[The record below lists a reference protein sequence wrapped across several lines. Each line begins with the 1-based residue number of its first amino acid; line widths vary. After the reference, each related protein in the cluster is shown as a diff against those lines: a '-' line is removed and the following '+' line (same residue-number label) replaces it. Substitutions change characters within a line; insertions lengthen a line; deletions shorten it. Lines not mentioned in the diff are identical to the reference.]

1 MNATSSVVVSV
12 LLASAAA
19 AGITIAMQPAST
31 SGDQLVVEGLQADIT
46 ELRKTNEALQAKLDQ
61 LASTPA
67 KAAVPASIQRS
78 EMPTLSP
85 EQIAAAV
92 EAYLDK
98 RGAGPNGSAGAG
110 ADGDELAF
118 DVKGDL
124 DTLLGTNYF
133 ENTEAWKRA
142 FEAGKMDEVIE
153 AMQALAEANPNDPK
167 AQMDLANAYMA
178 YLQMDNSK
186 WNMSMLADKQFDKVL
201 EIDNQHWEARFT
213 KAVSYTFWPKF
224 LGKNKEAIN
233 HFETLI
239 AQQES
244 LPVENHHAQTY
255 LYLGN
260 MLADEDPERARQIW
274 QQGATRHP
282 NNTELRGKLGGN

>member
-1 MNATSSVVVSV
+1 MNATASVVVSV
-12 LLASAAA
+12 LFASAAA
-19 AGITIAMQPAST
+19 AGITIAMQPEAG
-31 SGDQLVVEGLQADIT
+31 SGDQLVIEGLQADVKD
-46 ELRKTNEALQAKLDQ
+46 LRKQNEQLQTRLDEVR
-61 LASTPA
+61 A
-67 KAAVPASIQRS
+67 KAASAAAPASLQRT
-78 EMPTLSP
+78 EAPTLSP
-85 EQIAAAV
+85 DQVAAAV
-92 EAYLDK
+92 EAYLDR
-98 RGAGPNGSAGAG
+98 RGSGPADAAAAKAGDA
-110 ADGDELAF
+110 ELAF
-118 DVKGDL
+118 DVEGDL
-124 DTLLGTNYF
+124 DTLLGSNYWD
-133 ENTEAWKRA
+133 NADAWKRA
-142 FEAGKMDEVIE
+142 FDAGKMDEVIDAFKE
-153 AMQALAEANPNDPK
+153 LADANPNDPK

-201 EIDNQHWEARFT
+201 AIDGNHWEARFT

-224 LGKNKEAIN
+224 LGKNKEAIS

-239 AQQES
+239 EQQKS
-244 LPVENHHAQTY
+244 QPVQDHHAQTY